1 VTETPEY
8 SQAVTDG
15 SNGHVNRSGQQPQEP
30 TSAPTPQVAPQP
42 EPPTVPAETDGRADS
57 VPAATP
63 APVAG
68 ERIQGES
75 RRRWPLAAAQV
86 RRLAVLAMT
95 IILMGTGGGLLGAL
109 AWPATYAARAEILYP
124 ITQEQPTGFLRED
137 RNLTTQLVLLQGRA
151 VLGPVA
157 AAEGRAVSELQDNL
171 TVELLESSEI
181 IQIEVR
187 DRSAEAALR
196 TVQAIVDRYFGLNE
210 AAQPSGVLAYL
221 EAELAEARA
230 GVADARGR
238 LLQLQ
243 GEVATGVGDPAAI
256 VGATDELQAWAEREK
271 EIQAQIDETNVISR
285 SGPVGQLLTPPY
297 VLADPVSPRPLFAAA
312 TGLLVGLIVAAGA
325 VALAAR
331 RWARN

>member
-1 VTETPEY
+1 MKETPEY
-8 SQAVTDG
+8 FQSITDAV
-15 SNGHVNRSGQQPQEP
+15 NGQVNRSGQQPSEP
-30 TSAPTPQVAPQP
+30 TAAALRAPQP
-42 EPPTVPAETDGRADS
+42 EPPTVPVEVDSGADP
-57 VPAATP
+57 VPAATHAP
-63 APVAG
+63 AAG
-68 ERIQGES
+68 ERAQGGP
-75 RRRWPLAAAQV
+75 RDRWPLTGAQI
-86 RRLAVLAMT
+86 RRLAVLAVT
-95 IILMGTGGGLLGAL
+95 IILMGTGGGLIGAL
-109 AWPATYAARAEILYP
+109 VWPATHAARAEILYP

-157 AAEGRAVSELQDNL
+157 AAEGRTVKDLQDNL
-171 TVELLESSEI
+171 SVELLESSEI
-181 IQIEVR
+181 IQVEVR
-187 DRSAEAALR
+187 DRSAEAALQ
-196 TVQAIVDRYFGLNE
+196 TVQAVVDRYFGLNE
-210 AAQPSGVLAYL
+210 AAQPSGVLDYL
-221 EAELAEARA
+221 ESQLRDARA

-243 GEVATGVGDPAAI
+243 GEVAAGVGDPAAI
-256 VGATDELQAWAEREK
+256 VGANDELQAWAEREK

-297 VLADPVSPRPLFAAA
+297 VLADPVSPRPLFAAV